1 MLTVPPIIFPSPN
14 IIHMKAHW
22 LVMAGALLASCASSR
37 PAGSD
42 LGGPPEIFLAYP
54 ALSSEG
60 IVNTKAEYAYPSDQK
75 EAFRTVLLEEVSI
88 IPVRLTVS
96 LGGAGA
102 ENAQLRL
109 TTESMNLRLY
119 LQDGVSFPQVDL
131 DTFKDELDERELTSV
146 RRNKFNSGHLSKA
159 ETSGFV
165 FFSIPNTD
173 AFEID
178 GNQIIHTS
186 KGVTRRIDIDRSL
199 LAFDIIIDDH
209 PQPFFVGIRP

>member
-1 MLTVPPIIFPSPN
+1 
-14 IIHMKAHW
+14 MKAHW
-22 LVMAGALLASCASSR
+22 LVMVGALLASCASSG
-37 PAGSD
+37 PTGSD
-42 LGGPPEIFLAYP
+42 LGGPPENFLAYP

-75 EAFRTVLLEEVSI
+75 DAFRTILLEEVSI

-96 LGGAGA
+96 LGGMGA
-102 ENAQLRL
+102 EDAQIRL

-119 LQDGVSFPQVDL
+119 LQDGTSFPQVDL
-131 DTFKDELDERELTSV
+131 DTFQEDLDDDELTSV
-146 RRNKFNSGHLSKA
+146 RRNKFNSGHLSKE

-165 FFSIPNTD
+165 FFAIPPGD
-173 AFEID
+173 SFEIT
-178 GNQIIHTS
+178 GNQLVHS
-186 KGVTRRIDIDRSL
+186 QKGITRRLDIDRSL